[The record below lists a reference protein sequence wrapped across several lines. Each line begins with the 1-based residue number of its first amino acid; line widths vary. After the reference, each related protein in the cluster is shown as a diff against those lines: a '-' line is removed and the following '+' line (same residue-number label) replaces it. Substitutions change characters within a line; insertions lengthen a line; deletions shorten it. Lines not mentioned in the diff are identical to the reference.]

1 MRIKPTVGYH
11 YVPTKMLKIQNTN
24 NIKSFKDMKQQELSL
39 LPVGIQN
46 GEATGKTVL
55 WFPKHTHTL
64 RSSDCTPGYLL
75 KGLEIYDYTETCT
88 RMFTAALFIIPKTEI
103 QANALP

>member
-39 LPVGIQN
+39 I
-46 GEATGKTVL
+46 TGGNTKWWGHWQDSFVV
-55 WFPKHTHTL
+55 
-64 RSSDCTPGYLL
+64 S
-75 KGLEIYDYTETCT
+75 
-88 RMFTAALFIIPKTEI
+88 
-103 QANALP
+103 